1 MKKITKKLC
10 SLVCAL
16 LAFSGNRGGAL
27 TKEILC
33 NAGQW
38 FACCGGYLECFDCF
52 YITKKKN
59 IDGKIN
65 KTIVPRNN
73 GLGQKILGCSLV
85 AATVGNAVD
94 AAKRSYDIAHDI
106 IKGSKNK
113 SDTTNNKESKNYWP
127 ILEAI
132 FGVFQLAFTNHD
144 LFLDTGCHFC
154 WGSILS
160 LLAGLASLADAYFR
174 FRENNQNSGSP
185 IQNKEEAT
193 QKNLTSSNP
202 KNSKDSSSDKK

>member
-1 MKKITKKLC
+1 MKRITKKLC
-10 SLVCAL
+10 STVCAL

-38 FACCGGYLECFDCF
+38 FACYGGYLECFDCF
-52 YITKKKN
+52 YTTRIKN
-59 IDGKIN
+59 ID
-65 KTIVPRNN
+65 

-113 SDTTNNKESKNYWP
+113 SDTTNNKESTNYWP

-144 LFLDTGCHFC
+144 LFLGTGCHFC
-154 WGSILS
+154 GKSILP
-160 LLAGLASLADAYFR
+160 LLSGLASLADAYFR
-174 FRENNQNSGSP
+174 FQENNQNSGSP
-185 IQNKEEAT
+185 IQKKEEAT
-193 QKNLTSSNP
+193 QPNQTLSNP
-202 KNSKDSSSDKK
+202 ENSKNSESDKK